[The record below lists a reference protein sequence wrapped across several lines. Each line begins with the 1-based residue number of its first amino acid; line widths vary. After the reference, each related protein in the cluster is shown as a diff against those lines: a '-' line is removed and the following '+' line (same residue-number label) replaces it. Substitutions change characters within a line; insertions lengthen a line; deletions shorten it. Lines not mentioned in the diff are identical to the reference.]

1 MGVLLAGATGKDAG
15 IGNPRTLVALVR
27 TEMTVATTA
36 MVVEAVLILILA
48 TVGWCWVVQI
58 PELARMLKNMA
69 IGFNFQVG
77 I

>member
-1 MGVLLAGATGKDAG
+1 
-15 IGNPRTLVALVR
+15 
-27 TEMTVATTA
+27 MTVATTA